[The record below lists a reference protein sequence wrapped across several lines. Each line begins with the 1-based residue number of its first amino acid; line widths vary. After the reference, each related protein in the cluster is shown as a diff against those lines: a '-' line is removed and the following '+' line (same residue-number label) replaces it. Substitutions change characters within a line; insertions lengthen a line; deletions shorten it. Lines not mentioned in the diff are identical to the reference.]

1 MLTTCPALRRA
12 KSKTKETNMKNIR
25 LLVAAALAA
34 TVITAQADSPNW
46 PRAPYKA
53 ITTVKQAEDCCAAGG
68 KVALACP
75 DCKTLNEKGEK
86 KEAAAFFDKSAKH
99 DCAGCK
105 GVITVKNI
113 AGGKVQ
119 DAQQAHEC
127 SKCKTG
133 AFTCATHTKGAK

>member
-1 MLTTCPALRRA
+1 M
-12 KSKTKETNMKNIR
+12 KSLQFI
-25 LLVAAALAA
+25 LAALVA

-46 PRAPYKA
+46 PRTPWQPIK
-53 ITTVKQAEDCCAAGG
+53 TQKQAEDCCAGGG

-75 DCKTLNEKGEK
+75 DCKTLDEKTEK
-86 KEAAAFFDKSAKH
+86 KGILGWFKADSNH

-105 GVITVKNI
+105 GKITVKQI
-113 AGGKVQ
+113 GAGKVQ
-119 DAQQAHEC
+119 TAEFKHEC

>member
-1 MLTTCPALRRA
+1 MKIIRVLIAAL
-12 KSKTKETNMKNIR
+12 
-25 LLVAAALAA
+25 LAA

-46 PRAPYKA
+46 PRTPYKP
-53 ITTVKQAEDCCAAGG
+53 IKTVKQSDDCCAAGG

-75 DCKTLNEKGEK
+75 DCKTLNEQGDK
-86 KEAAAFFDKSAKH
+86 KAAADFFKKNATH

-105 GVITVKNI
+105 GKVTVKLI

-119 DAQQAHEC
+119 DVQTTHEC

-133 AFTCATHTKGAK
+133 AFTCATHT